1 MPKGTYKR
9 KKRKSKK
16 HPIVSPVEAVAPSAS
31 TPNEAEALRASLND
45 IQQARVFDRLANA
58 RSLIE
63 SIETL
68 AVTQQVVARLLH
80 DDLRDKQGLTIL
92 PN

>member
-1 MPKGTYKR
+1 MPKGYYKR

-16 HPIVSPVEAVAPSAS
+16 HPIVSPVEAAAPSV
-31 TPNEAEALRASLND
+31 PNEAEALRESLND